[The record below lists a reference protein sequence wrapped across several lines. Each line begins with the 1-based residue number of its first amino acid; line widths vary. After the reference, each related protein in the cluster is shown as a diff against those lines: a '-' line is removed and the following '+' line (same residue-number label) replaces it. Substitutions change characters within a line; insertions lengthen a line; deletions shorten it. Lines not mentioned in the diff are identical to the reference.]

1 MRSFLKYIE
10 LILTGAGLLVV
21 GFVPALFSSS
31 AETSLTARAIT
42 AILVGVIHGIIFFI
56 IRHRQRQAREETIR
70 EIRGMLKD
78 VVNNDL
84 TVISIAASGNL
95 NAMKATERVK
105 RATARISA
113 ALDNI
118 SEESLRSWKQRYAS
132 ALSEA
137 QS

>member
-1 MRSFLKYIE
+1 MRLFLKYIE

-21 GFVPALFSSS
+21 GFVPALVSSS
-31 AETSLTARAIT
+31 SETSLTARAVT
-42 AILVGVIHGIIFFI
+42 AILVGVIHGVIFFI

-105 RATARISA
+105 SATSRISA

-118 SEESLRSWKQRYAS
+118 SEESLKSWKQRYA
-132 ALSEA
+132 AAFSET
-137 QS
+137 